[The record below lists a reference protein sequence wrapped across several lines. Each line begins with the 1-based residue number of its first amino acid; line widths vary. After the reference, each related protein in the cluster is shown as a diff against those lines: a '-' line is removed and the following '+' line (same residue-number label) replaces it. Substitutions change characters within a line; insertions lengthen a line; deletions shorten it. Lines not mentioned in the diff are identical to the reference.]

1 MENEVVYKERIWW
14 ESGEVV
20 MYTYYP
26 EVTSFESLMQIYQR
40 DITGRV
46 DQIIIYKL
54 INYNLIPIVIYD
66 KSKQEEFNANKNY

>member
-1 MENEVVYKERIWW
+1 MDNEVVYKERIWW

-26 EVTSFESLMQIYQR
+26 DITPFENLMQIYQR
-40 DITGRV
+40 DIQGRV

-54 INYNLIPIVIYD
+54 VNYNLIPIVIYD
-66 KSKQEEFNANKNY
+66 KQKQERLYANKNN